1 MANSESDNE
10 HKGDPP
16 LPYILNNLFPSAFTF
31 LLGIIM
37 AVITIAVIIVRAAE
51 VLSAGYNAYNLYHL
65 GILPATRDIAAFIPV
80 VSLFI
85 ALTLSIRRFG
95 STMARFI
102 QEMTEKVRARN
113 IAKGVKIG
121 KAEGRAEERAYWVA
135 WNNRR
140 LQAEEQGEPFDE
152 PFPIYEDTEEA

>member
-1 MANSESDNE
+1 MANNESDNE

-51 VLSAGYNAYNLYHL
+51 VSSAGYNTYNLYHL
-65 GILPATRDIAAFIPV
+65 GILPATRDIVAFIPV

-85 ALTLSIRRFG
+85 ALTLSIRRLG

-121 KAEGRAEERAYWVA
+121 RVEERACWVA
-135 WNNRR
+135 WNERR
-140 LQAEEQGEPFDE
+140 LQAEERGEPFAE
-152 PFPIYEDTEEA
+152 PLPSYEDTEEA